1 MGTTWGKIPGGET
14 VKCSGCVSWS
24 KVHVQGCMT
33 VGRSL
38 CPIDCFPL
46 RGHLLCLEDGH
57 LITLKHGLS
66 IFSMGTNSVFWQR
79 LKATARTAYLIF
91 RAEHEMKMQAPCSQI
106 MKNFKMVTA
115 GHYTKPRFL
124 LSVDL
129 ALLQRLLAQRRALPA
144 ESPASATGC
153 HLGLLLRWGKALV
166 HSTDGCC
173 ITLKHLLCAGPAQK

>member
-1 MGTTWGKIPGGET
+1 
-14 VKCSGCVSWS
+14 
-24 KVHVQGCMT
+24 MT

-38 CPIDCFPL
+38 CPIDSFPL
-46 RGHLLCLEDGH
+46 HGHLLCLEDGH

-153 HLGLLLRWGKALV
+153 HRGLLLR
-166 HSTDGCC
+166 
-173 ITLKHLLCAGPAQK
+173 